1 MEPRSSVGISP
12 EHPGDPAGGTQAGG
26 AAAAA
31 RTYLMDVELPAP
43 QPLWLTLVATLSEVL
58 FPAAVAIGAVV
69 LLAPPL
75 TPAGHHPGVAVTISV
90 VLALVA
96 GLGAA
101 KLAATAW
108 RHTAG
113 LPGGSPSEHLPL
125 RWLRHRQA
133 HRRMSQL
140 VHQLSEHPPVPSQDS
155 LDMVLDLCRA
165 LARRDPYTRAHSGR
179 VSRLSESL
187 GRQVGMSKDECEVA
201 RLAALMHDIGKLGIP
216 PSILNKPGPLD
227 SYETGLV
234 AQHTVIGAALVAP
247 IAGPDVARAI
257 RHHHERVDG
266 GGYPDGISAEAIPTI
281 ARLVAVADTYDAL
294 VSDRA
299 YRPARSRVEAFAV
312 LRAVAG
318 TQLDATFV
326 EVLIEM
332 ESSRVPLGAWGAF
345 GPILLPLGVLL
356 RRTRHLVNVSPV
368 PAAAATTALVLGAS
382 SLGLLPGVALT
393 PAVVAA
399 RAPRHAPVAALV
411 LPSPDPSPAAVTNT
425 SVVAVPVTAAA
436 SPAASPRSRSARL
449 ASGARPSPSPSPA
462 PTGIVSQ
469 ILNAVTVAV
478 TPPPVAVPVTN
489 LVNPPPPVLTAPAK
503 NLNSLLAS
511 LDGTAS
517 DNNLSVSLT
526 SGASGDLLV
535 AFVAADGPAS
545 GTQSVAGISGG
556 GTDWALVQR
565 ANGAGGTAE
574 VWTAHASGRLTGE
587 KVSVSL
593 AVGNGT
599 FGGSMTVVAL
609 AASARVAAHASGTA
623 LIGPAAVPLTT
634 TVAGS
639 AILAVGH
646 DNSHTVPHLPLVGQ
660 TVVHENLGPSTD
672 TNWLQSAGP
681 VPAAG
686 SLVMVGDSAPVAN
699 PWDLVAVEI
708 VS

>member
-12 EHPGDPAGGTQAGG
+12 EHPETPADQMPPGG

-31 RTYLMDVELPAP
+31 RSLPLDIQLPAP
-43 QPLWLTLVATLSEVL
+43 QPLWLTAVATLAEVGL
-58 FPAAVAIGAVV
+58 PAAVAIGAVV

-75 TPAGHHPGVAVTISV
+75 TPTGHHPGVAVTVSV
-90 VLALVA
+90 LLALGA
-96 GLGAA
+96 GLGTAQ
-101 KLAATAW
+101 LAATAW
-108 RHTAG
+108 RRTAA
-113 LPGGSPSEHLPL
+113 LPGAGPSEHLPQ

-140 VHQLSEHPPVPSQDS
+140 VRQLGEQPPAPSQDS

-187 GRQVGMSKDECEVA
+187 GRQVGLSKDECEVA

-257 RHHHERVDG
+257 RHHHERMDG

-312 LRAVAG
+312 LRDVAG

-326 EVLIEM
+326 EILIEM
-332 ESSRVPLGAWGAF
+332 ESARVPLGAWGAF
-345 GPILLPLGVLL
+345 GPILLPLGALL

-382 SLGLLPGVALT
+382 SLGLVPGLALA

-399 RAPRHAPVAALV
+399 RAPRHAASAALT
-411 LPSPDPSPAAVTNT
+411 LPAPDPSPAGITDTAV
-425 SVVAVPVTAAA
+425 VPVTTTATSPVATSAAHG
-436 SPAASPRSRSARL
+436 ARL
-449 ASGARPSPSPSPA
+449 ASGARPAPSPSAKGLATQILSAVTGPVTPA
-462 PTGIVSQ
+462 PVLSPVVNQGG
-469 ILNAVTVAV
+469 L
-478 TPPPVAVPVTN
+478 PPA
-489 LVNPPPPVLTAPAK
+489 LTAPAR

-511 LDGTAS
+511 LDGVAS

-526 SGASGDLLV
+526 SGAGGDLLV
-535 AFVAADGPAS
+535 AFVAADGPAA
-545 GTQSVAGISGG
+545 GTQSVAAISGG
-556 GTDWALVQR
+556 GTDWTPVLA
-565 ANGAGGTAE
+565 ANGGGGTAE

-587 KVSVSL
+587 KVSVTL
-593 AVGNGT
+593 AVGDGS
-599 FGGSMTVVAL
+599 FGGALTVL
-609 AASARVAAHASGTA
+609 AMAPSARVAARAGGAGLTGA
-623 LIGPAAVPLTT
+623 AAVALTT

-646 DNSHTVPHLPLVGQ
+646 DNSHTVPHIPLAGQ
-660 TVVHENLGPSTD
+660 TVVHENLGPATD

-681 VPAAG
+681 VAAAG
-686 SLVMVGDSAPVAN
+686 STVVVGDVAPVAN

-708 VS
+708 TP